1 MEYWEARYRA
11 GRTSGAG
18 SIGAIREWKWSVID
32 GYVDVLDEVL
42 DVGCGD
48 LSFWEGRD
56 CPRYVGL
63 DLSESVLQANRRRRP
78 LWSFIRADAAQFLR
92 ARFRIVLCMD
102 VLFHV
107 LDESQYNAILRN
119 LSVYADGWLFVGT
132 WNRNPLSSGWS
143 RVVSAFRIGGW
154 MGGAGFIVAWS
165 RRLVRSI
172 ARNPSS
178 SGSHQRYFAF
188 EESFDVFLG
197 AGLRLVAIHPSPLDG
212 GINAIYVFQ
221 RKA

>member
-1 MEYWEARYRA
+1 IARDMLASTCPRA
-11 GRTSGAG
+11 FSRQTEEGGRFG
-18 SIGAIREWKWSVID
+18 
-32 GYVDVLDEVL
+32 
-42 DVGCGD
+42 
-48 LSFWEGRD
+48 LSFVQMQRNSCGPVFESSCAWTFSFTSSTRANTMPSLGTCRSEEHTSELQSRVDLVCRHRYLLVFPTRRSSDLD

-132 WNRNPLSSGWS
+132 WNRNPLSYG
-143 RVVSAFRIGGW
+143 
-154 MGGAGFIVAWS
+154 
-165 RRLVRSI
+165 
-172 ARNPSS
+172 
-178 SGSHQRYFAF
+178 
-188 EESFDVFLG
+188 
-197 AGLRLVAIHPSPLDG
+197 
-212 GINAIYVFQ
+212 
-221 RKA
+221 